1 MSILNQPHVHQAQSE
16 SPVLLRLIAE
26 HGELMGSEPLMKIFK
41 FTCARSFRRA
51 ATNGAL
57 PVNVFRMTGRW
68 GWFARTR
75 DVATWLVKVEK
86 PLTC

>member
-1 MSILNQPHVHQAQSE
+1 MSILKQSNVDQTPPE
-16 SPVLLRLIAE
+16 SPVLLRLLAE
-26 HGELMGSEPLMKIFK
+26 HGELMGSEPLMKTFK

-68 GWFARTR
+68 GWFARTQ
-75 DVATWLVKVEK
+75 DVAAWLAKASEPVA
-86 PLTC
+86 C